1 MFCPKCGNANQ
12 TENTY
17 CRQCGTFLPDFNKLE
32 KKTITPEQHLK
43 ANTVLNFLTAGTSLT
58 LAILLYC
65 FFLGQTGTHP
75 VIYATAGFLIAIFGW
90 QVQIIIRTFQLK
102 KHFKNPKTRR
112 KLNLPQRNLKSPQPT
127 NYSTKLILRQPFRR
141 ALSKTRLSTSTK
153 FRVK

>member
-58 LAILLYC
+58 LAILLYY

-102 KHFKNPKTRR
+102 KHFKKPENPAQTGSA
-112 KLNLPQRNLKSPQPT
+112 PTEFEVAPT
-127 NYSTKLILRQPFRR
+127 NELLNEADFTSAIPSSVVKNTTKHLDEIPR
-141 ALSKTRLSTSTK
+141 
-153 FRVK
+153 